1 MAGIGFE
8 FRKLLQKDTYWGLFQ
23 AYGYSGIVSS
33 GPWILSILGILIV
46 GIYSVAVVV
55 PPVAVT
61 QFQVSV
67 TYLFMSS
74 LILTGL
80 VQLAFTRYIADRMF
94 EKRNDLVTSAFN
106 GVLMVVTLVS
116 GIIGMIGVFFLFP
129 DQSNL
134 YRLLML
140 GAFVIMCCIWCA
152 TIILSG
158 LKQYK
163 VIVAMFGLGYIIVVG
178 GALLLRRM
186 GMEGLLLGFVLGHFV
201 LLMGM
206 LLMIFRSYPSASF
219 VGFDFLQ
226 KRSIYVSLVLTG
238 LFYNLG
244 IWIDKIMFWYNP
256 DTGTPIVGFLNHS
269 VIYDLPVFLAYL
281 SIIPGMAVF
290 LVRIETDFVEFYQ
303 KFYDAVREGG
313 SLDYLN
319 EIRDEMVF
327 AIRQGIFEIIKIQGI
342 TVLIVFIAGP
352 TLLRWIGITELH
364 LPLLYVQVVGAS
376 LQVVFLGLLN
386 VFFYLDKRAIVTILT
401 LLFVVLNV
409 ALTALSFHPYFGAPF
424 YGYGYAVSLLIC
436 VLIAMQWLEVRL
448 SKLEYET
455 FMLQ

>member
-8 FRKLLQKDTYWGLFQ
+8 FRKLLQKDTYWGLIQ

-33 GPWILSILGILIV
+33 GPWILSIVAILIV
-46 GIYSVAVVV
+46 GIYSAAIVV

-67 TYLFMSS
+67 TYLFMAS
-74 LILTGL
+74 LILTGT
-80 VQLAFTRYIADRMF
+80 VQLAYTRYIADRMF
-94 EKRNDLVTSAFN
+94 EKRTDLVMSTFN
-106 GVLMVVTLVS
+106 GLIMIVTLV
-116 GIIGMIGVFFLFP
+116 GGVFGTTAVFLLFP
-129 DQSNL
+129 NESNL

-140 GAFVIMCCIWCA
+140 AAFVILCCIWCA

-178 GALLLRRM
+178 GALLLRPM
-186 GMEGLLLGFVLGHFV
+186 GKEGLLLGFNIGHFV

-206 LLMIFRSYPSASF
+206 LLMIYRNYPSSRF
-219 VGFDFLQ
+219 IGFAFLE
-226 KRSIYVSLVLTG
+226 KRRIYVSLMATG

-244 IWIDKIMFWYNP
+244 IWADKIMFWYNP
-256 DTGTPIVGFLNHS
+256 DTGAPIVGYLNHS

-281 SIIPGMAVF
+281 SIMPGMAVF
-290 LVRIETDFVEFYQ
+290 LVRIETDFVDLYQ

-319 EIRDEMVF
+319 EVRDEMVF

-342 TVLIVFIAGP
+342 TVLLVFIAGP
-352 TLLRWIGITELH
+352 SLLRWIGIAELH

-386 VFFYLDKRAIVTILT
+386 VFFYLDKRAIVAILT
-401 LLFVVLNV
+401 LLFAVLNI
-409 ALTALSFHPYFGAPF
+409 ALTALSFYLGPAF
-424 YGYGYAVSLLIC
+424 YGYGYAVALLVC
-436 VLIAMQWLEVRL
+436 VLVSMQWLEMRL
-448 SKLEYET
+448 SRLEYET

>member
-8 FRKLLQKDTYWGLFQ
+8 FRKLLQKDTYWGIFQ

-33 GPWILSILGILIV
+33 GPWVLSIIGILIV
-46 GIYSVAVVV
+46 GIYSYSVVSPPLAVV
-55 PPVAVT
+55 
-61 QFQVSV
+61 QFQVSI
-67 TYLFMSS
+67 TNLFMSS
-74 LILTGL
+74 LILTGI
-80 VQLAFTRYIADRMF
+80 VQLAYTRYIADRLF
-94 EKRNDLVTSAFN
+94 EKRTDLVTPTFN
-106 GVLMVVTLVS
+106 GLLMVVVLAS
-116 GIIGMIGVFFLFP
+116 GIIGTAAAFFLFP

-140 GAFVIMCCIWCA
+140 GAFVIMCCIWCC

-163 VIVAMFGLGYIIVVG
+163 VIVAMFGIGYIIVVG
-178 GALLLRRM
+178 GALLLRPY

-201 LLMGM
+201 LLLGM
-206 LLMIFRSYPSASF
+206 LAMIFRNYPGDKF
-219 VGFDFLQ
+219 IGFDYLD
-226 KRSIYVSLVLTG
+226 KRRIYITLAFTG
-238 LFYNLG
+238 LYYNLG
-244 IWIDKIMFWYNP
+244 IWIDKIMFWYHP
-256 DTGTPIVGFLNHS
+256 DTGNQIVGLLHHS
-269 VIYDLPVFLAYL
+269 PLYDLPVFLAYL
-281 SIIPGMAVF
+281 CIMPGMAVF
-290 LVRIETDFVEFYQ
+290 LVRIETDFVDFYQ
-303 KFYDAVREGG
+303 KFYDAVRDGG

-352 TLLRWIGITELH
+352 SLLRWAGISESH

-386 VFFYLDKRAIVTILT
+386 VFFYLDKRMIVMILT
-401 LLFVVLNV
+401 AAFVTLNI
-409 ALTALSFHPYFGAPF
+409 ALTALSFYLGPAY
-424 YGYGYAVSLLIC
+424 YGYGYAVSLLIV
-436 VLIAMQWLEVRL
+436 VLISMQWLERRL
-448 SKLEYET
+448 SHLEYET

>member
-67 TYLFMSS
+67 TYLFMVS
-74 LILTGL
+74 LILTGT
-80 VQLAFTRYIADRMF
+80 VQLAYTRYIADRMF
-94 EKRNDLVTSAFN
+94 EKRNDLVTPTFN
-106 GVLMVVTLVS
+106 GLLTMVTLTS
-116 GIIGMIGVFFLFP
+116 GILGTIAVFFLFP

-163 VIVAMFGLGYIIVVG
+163 VIVAMFGVGYIIVVG
-178 GALLLRRM
+178 GALLLRPL
-186 GMEGLLLGFVLGHFV
+186 GMEGLLLGFVIGHFV

-206 LLMIFRSYPSASF
+206 LLMIFRNYPSDRF
-219 VGFDFLQ
+219 IGFDFRQ
-226 KRSIYVSLVLTG
+226 KRGIYVSLVLTG

-256 DTGTPIVGFLNHS
+256 DTGTPIVGYLNHS
-269 VIYDLPVFLAYL
+269 VIYDLPMFLAYL
-281 SIIPGMAVF
+281 SIMPGMAVF
-290 LVRIETDFVEFYQ
+290 LVRIETDFVDLYQ

-342 TVLIVFIAGP
+342 TALIVFIAGP
-352 TLLRWIGITELH
+352 SLLRWIGINELY
-364 LPLLYVQVVGAS
+364 LPLLYVLVVGAS

-386 VFFYLDKRAIVTILT
+386 VFFYLDKRAIVAVLT
-401 LLFVVLNV
+401 GLFVVLNV
-409 ALTALSFHPYFGAPF
+409 ALTWLSFYLGPAF

-436 VLIAMQWLEVRL
+436 VLVAMQWLELRL
-448 SKLEYET
+448 AKLEYET

>member
-8 FRKLLQKDTYWGLFQ
+8 FRKLLQKDSYWGIFQ

-33 GPWILSILGILIV
+33 GPWILSIIGILIV
-46 GIYSVAVVV
+46 GIYSAAIVEPSVAVV
-55 PPVAVT
+55 
-61 QFQVSV
+61 QFQVSI
-67 TYLFMSS
+67 TYLFMAS
-74 LILTGL
+74 LVLTGI
-80 VQLAFTRYIADRMF
+80 VQLAYTRYIADRLF
-94 EKRNDLVTSAFN
+94 ENRKDLVTPTFN
-106 GVLMVVTLVS
+106 GLLLIVTLTS
-116 GIIGMIGVFFLFP
+116 GIVGTAAVFSLFP

-140 GAFVIMCCIWCA
+140 GAFVIMCDIWCA

-163 VIVAMFGLGYIIVVG
+163 VIVTMFGIGYIIVVG
-178 GALLLRRM
+178 GALLLRPL

-201 LLMGM
+201 LLLGM
-206 LLMIFRSYPSASF
+206 LMMIFRNYPGEIF
-219 VGFDFLQ
+219 IGFDFLD
-226 KRSIYVSLVLTG
+226 KRKIYVALAWTG

-256 DTGTPIVGFLNHS
+256 DTGTQIVGLLHHS
-269 VIYDLPVFLAYL
+269 VIYDLPMFLAYL

-290 LVRIETDFVEFYQ
+290 LVRIETDFVDFYV
-303 KFYDAVREGG
+303 KFYDSVRDGG

-352 TLLRWIGITELH
+352 SLLRWAGISELH
-364 LPLLYVQVVGAS
+364 LPLLYVLVVGAS

-386 VFFYLDKRAIVTILT
+386 VFFYLDKRTIVALLT
-401 LLFVVLNV
+401 LLFVVLNI
-409 ALTALSFHPYFGAPF
+409 ALTALSFYLGPAF

-436 VLIAMQWLEVRL
+436 VLVAMQWLEHRL
-448 SKLEYET
+448 SRLEFET

>member
-8 FRKLLQKDTYWGLFQ
+8 FRKLLQKDTYWGLVQ

-33 GPWILSILGILIV
+33 GPWILSIIGILIV
-46 GIYSVAVVV
+46 GIYSVAIVM
-55 PPVAVT
+55 PPAAVT
-61 QFQVSV
+61 QFQTSV
-67 TYLFMSS
+67 THLFWSS
-74 LILTGL
+74 LVLTGT
-80 VQLAFTRYIADRMF
+80 VQLAYTRYLADRLF
-94 EKRNDLVTSAFN
+94 EKRNDLVTPTFN
-106 GVLMVVTLVS
+106 GLLMIVTLTS
-116 GIIGMIGVFFLFP
+116 GLLGLVGIFFLFP
-129 DQSNL
+129 GESNL

-178 GALLLRRM
+178 GALLLRPY
-186 GMEGLLLGFVLGHFV
+186 GIEGLLFGFVLGHFV
-201 LLMGM
+201 LLLGM
-206 LLMIFRSYPSASF
+206 LMMVFRNYPSETF

-226 KRSIYVSLVLTG
+226 RQRIYVALVWAG

-256 DTGTPIVGFLNHS
+256 DTGGPVIGLLNAS

-281 SIIPGMAVF
+281 SIMPGMAVF
-290 LVRIETDFVEFYQ
+290 LVRIETDFVDFYQ
-303 KFYDAVREGG
+303 KFYDAVRDGG

-327 AIRQGIFEIIKIQGI
+327 AIKQGIFEIIKIQGI

-352 TLLRWIGITELH
+352 TLLRWAGISELH

-386 VFFYLDKRAIVTILT
+386 VFFYLDKRAIVAILT
-401 LLFVVLNV
+401 GLFVVLNV
-409 ALTALSFHPYFGAPF
+409 ALTALSFYLGPAF
-424 YGYGYAVSLLIC
+424 YGYGYAVSVLVV
-436 VLIAMQWLEVRL
+436 VLISMQWLERRL
-448 SKLEYET
+448 TALEYET

>member
-8 FRKLLQKDTYWGLFQ
+8 FRKLLQKDTYWGILQ

-33 GPWILSILGILIV
+33 GPWVLSIIGILIV
-46 GIYSVAVVV
+46 GIYSMTVVV
-55 PPVAVT
+55 PPLAVV
-61 QFQVSV
+61 QFQVSI
-67 TYLFMSS
+67 TYQFMAS
-74 LILTGL
+74 LILTGF
-80 VQLAFTRYIADRMF
+80 VQLAYTRYIADRLF
-94 EKRNDLVTSAFN
+94 EGRSDLVTQTFN
-106 GVLMVVTLVS
+106 GLLMVVTVAS
-116 GIIGMIGVFFLFP
+116 GIVGTVAVFFLFP

-140 GAFVIMCCIWCA
+140 AGFVIMCCIWCC
-152 TIILSG
+152 TIILAG

-178 GALLLRRM
+178 GALLLRPY

-206 LLMIFRSYPSASF
+206 LMMIFRNYPSETF
-219 VGFDFLQ
+219 IGFDFLD
-226 KRSIYVSLVLTG
+226 RRRLYVSLAFTG

-244 IWIDKIMFWYNP
+244 IWIDKIMFWFNP
-256 DTGTPIVGFLNHS
+256 DTGDPIVGLLNHS

-281 SIIPGMAVF
+281 SIMPGMAVF
-290 LVRIETDFVEFYQ
+290 LVRIETDFVDFYQ

-319 EIRDEMVF
+319 EIRDEMVY
-327 AIRQGIFEIIKIQGI
+327 AIKQGIFEIMKIQGI

-352 TLLRWIGITELH
+352 ALLRLIGISELH

-386 VFFYLDKRAIVTILT
+386 VFFYLDKRMVVMILT
-401 LLFVVLNV
+401 LLFVILNV
-409 ALTALSFHPYFGAPF
+409 ALTALSFYLGPAF

-436 VLIAMQWLEVRL
+436 VLVAMQWLERRL
-448 SKLEYET
+448 SVLEYET

>member
-8 FRKLLQKDTYWGLFQ
+8 FRKLLQKDSYWGIFQ

-33 GPWILSILGILIV
+33 GPWILSIIGILIV
-46 GIYSVAVVV
+46 GIYSYAVVD
-55 PPVAVT
+55 PPLAVV
-61 QFQVSV
+61 QFQVSI
-67 TYLFMSS
+67 TNLFMSS
-74 LILTGL
+74 LILTGM
-80 VQLAFTRYIADRMF
+80 VQLAYTRYLADRLF
-94 EKRNDLVTSAFN
+94 AKRVDLVTPTFN
-106 GVLMVVTLVS
+106 GLLMIVVLAS
-116 GIIGMIGVFFLFP
+116 GILGTVAVFFLFP

-140 GAFVIMCCIWCA
+140 AAFVIMCCIWCC
-152 TIILSG
+152 TILLAG

-178 GALLLRRM
+178 GALLMRRF
-186 GMEGLLLGFVLGHFV
+186 GMEGLLSGFVLGHFV
-201 LLMGM
+201 LLVGM
-206 LLMIFRSYPSASF
+206 LMMIFRNYPGNVF
-219 VGFDFLQ
+219 IGLNFLN
-226 KRSIYVSLVLTG
+226 KRRIYVSLAFTG

-256 DTGTPIVGFLNHS
+256 DTGEQIVGLLHHS

-281 SIIPGMAVF
+281 CIIPGMAVF
-290 LVRIETDFVEFYQ
+290 LVRIETDFVDFYQ
-303 KFYDAVREGG
+303 KFYDAVRDGG

-319 EIRDEMVF
+319 EIRDEMVY
-327 AIRQGIFEIIKIQGI
+327 AVKQGIFEIIKIQGI

-352 TLLRWIGITELH
+352 SLLRWAGISELH

-386 VFFYLDKRAIVTILT
+386 VFFYLDKRMIVMLLT
-401 LLFVVLNV
+401 LLFVILNI
-409 ALTALSFHPYFGAPF
+409 ALTALSFYLGPAF

-436 VLIAMQWLEVRL
+436 VLVAMQWLEFRL
-448 SKLEYET
+448 ARLEYET

>member
-8 FRKLLQKDTYWGLFQ
+8 FRKLLQKDSYWGIFQ

-33 GPWILSILGILIV
+33 GPWILSIIGILIV
-46 GIYSVAVVV
+46 GIYSYAVVD
-55 PPVAVT
+55 PPLAVV
-61 QFQVSV
+61 QFQVSI
-67 TYLFMSS
+67 TNLFMSS
-74 LILTGL
+74 LILTGM
-80 VQLAFTRYIADRMF
+80 VQLAYTRYLADRLF
-94 EKRNDLVTSAFN
+94 ARRVDLVTPTFN
-106 GVLMVVTLVS
+106 GLLMIVVLAS
-116 GIIGMIGVFFLFP
+116 GILGTVAVFFLFP

-140 GAFVIMCCIWCA
+140 AAFVIMCCIWCC
-152 TIILSG
+152 TIILAG

-178 GALLLRRM
+178 GALLMRRF
-186 GMEGLLLGFVLGHFV
+186 GMEGLLSGFVLGHFV
-201 LLMGM
+201 LLVGM
-206 LLMIFRSYPSASF
+206 LMMIFRNYPGHIF
-219 VGFDFLQ
+219 IGFNFLN
-226 KRSIYVSLVLTG
+226 KRRIYVSLAFTG

-256 DTGTPIVGFLNHS
+256 DTGEQIVGLLHHS

-281 SIIPGMAVF
+281 CIIPGMAVF
-290 LVRIETDFVEFYQ
+290 LVRIETDFVDFYQ
-303 KFYDAVREGG
+303 KFYDAVRDGG

-319 EIRDEMVF
+319 EIRDEMVY
-327 AIRQGIFEIIKIQGI
+327 AVKQGIFEIIKIQGI

-352 TLLRWIGITELH
+352 SLLRWAGISELH

-386 VFFYLDKRAIVTILT
+386 VFFYLDKRMIVMILT
-401 LLFVVLNV
+401 LAFVILNI
-409 ALTALSFHPYFGAPF
+409 ALTALSFYLGPAF

-436 VLIAMQWLEVRL
+436 VLVAMQWLEFRL
-448 SKLEYET
+448 ARLEYET

>member
-8 FRKLLQKDTYWGLFQ
+8 FRKLLQKDTYWGLIQ

-33 GPWILSILGILIV
+33 GPWILSIVGILIV

-74 LILTGL
+74 LILTGT
-80 VQLAFTRYIADRMF
+80 VQLAYTRYIADRLF
-94 EKRNDLVTSAFN
+94 ENRSDLVTPSFN
-106 GVLMVVTLVS
+106 GLLLVVVAVS
-116 GIIGMIGVFFLFP
+116 GVLGAIGVFFLFP
-129 DQSNL
+129 EQSNF
-134 YRLLML
+134 YRVLML
-140 GAFVIMCCIWCA
+140 GAFVIMCCIWCT

-163 VIVAMFGLGYIIVVG
+163 VIVAMFGVGYIIVVG
-178 GALLLRRM
+178 GALLLRRY
-186 GMEGLLLGFVLGHFV
+186 GMEGLLLGFVVGHFV

-206 LLMIFRSYPSASF
+206 LLMIFRNYPADRF
-219 VGFDFLQ
+219 IGFDFIG
-226 KRSIYVSLVLTG
+226 RRRIYLSLMLTG
-238 LFYNLG
+238 VFYNLG

-256 DTGTPIVGFLNHS
+256 DTGTPIVGLLHHS

-290 LVRIETDFVEFYQ
+290 LVRIETDFVEFYG

-327 AIRQGIFEIIKIQGI
+327 AIRQGIFEIMKIQGI

-352 TLLRWIGITELH
+352 SLLRWIGISELH

-386 VFFYLDKRAIVTILT
+386 VFFYLDKRAIVAILT
-401 LLFVVLNV
+401 GLFVVLNV
-409 ALTALSFHPYFGAPF
+409 AFTWLTFMLGPAF
-424 YGYGYAVSLLIC
+424 YGYGYAVALLVC
-436 VLIAMQWLEVRL
+436 VLVSMQWLEMRL

>member
-8 FRKLLQKDTYWGLFQ
+8 IRKLLQKDTYWGIFQ

-33 GPWILSILGILIV
+33 GPWILSIVGILIV

-55 PPVAVT
+55 PPVAVV
-61 QFQVSV
+61 QFQVSI

-74 LILTGL
+74 LIVTGL
-80 VQLAFTRYIADRMF
+80 VQLAYTRYIADRLF
-94 EKRNDLVTSAFN
+94 ERRSDLVTPTFN
-106 GVLMVVTLVS
+106 GLLMIVTLAS
-116 GIIGMIGVFFLFP
+116 GIIGTAAVFFLFP
-129 DQSNL
+129 DQTNF

-140 GAFVIMCCIWCA
+140 GGFVIMCDIWCA
-152 TIILSG
+152 TIILAG

-163 VIVAMFGLGYIIVVG
+163 VIVSMFGVGYIIVVG
-178 GALLLRRM
+178 GALLMRPW
-186 GMEGLLLGFVLGHFV
+186 GMEGLLLGFVIGHFV

-206 LLMIFRSYPSASF
+206 LMMIFRNYPGEVF
-219 VGFDFLQ
+219 IGFDFLD
-226 KRSIYVSLVLTG
+226 RRRLYVSLVWTG

-256 DTGTPIVGFLNHS
+256 ATGTQIVGLLHHS
-269 VIYDLPVFLAYL
+269 LIYDLPVFLAYL
-281 SIIPGMAVF
+281 SIMPGMAVF
-290 LVRIETDFVEFYQ
+290 LVRIETDFVDFYV

-352 TLLRWIGITELH
+352 ALLRWIGIPELH

-386 VFFYLDKRAIVTILT
+386 VFFYLDKRIIVMVLT
-401 LLFVVLNV
+401 LVFVLLNV
-409 ALTALSFHPYFGAPF
+409 ALTALSFYLGPAF
-424 YGYGYAVSLLIC
+424 YGYGYAVSLLIV
-436 VLIAMQWLEVRL
+436 VLVAMQWLEHRL
-448 SKLEYET
+448 SRLEYET

>member
-8 FRKLLQKDTYWGLFQ
+8 FRKLLQKETYWGLFQ

-33 GPWILSILGILIV
+33 GPWILSIVGILIV

-55 PPVAVT
+55 PPLAVT

-67 TYLFMSS
+67 TYLFMAS
-74 LILTGL
+74 LILTGT
-80 VQLAFTRYIADRMF
+80 VQLAYTRYIADRLF
-94 EKRNDLVTSAFN
+94 EKRSDLVTPTFN
-106 GVLMVVTLVS
+106 GLLMMVTLIS
-116 GIIGMIGVFFLFP
+116 GILGSIAVFLLFP

-178 GALLLRRM
+178 GALLLRPL

-206 LLMIFRSYPSASF
+206 LLMIFRNYPSSRF
-219 VGFDFLQ
+219 IGFDFRE
-226 KRSIYVSLVLTG
+226 KGVYVSLVLTG

-256 DTGTPIVGFLNHS
+256 DTGTQIVGLLHNS

-281 SIIPGMAVF
+281 SIMPGMAVF
-290 LVRIETDFVEFYQ
+290 LVRIETDFVDFYQ

-352 TLLRWIGITELH
+352 SLLRWIGISELH

-386 VFFYLDKRAIVTILT
+386 VFFYLDKRAIVAILT
-401 LLFVVLNV
+401 FLFVVLNV
-409 ALTALSFHPYFGAPF
+409 ALTWLSFYLGPAY
-424 YGYGYAVSLLIC
+424 YGYGYAVSLLIS
-436 VLIAMQWLEVRL
+436 VLVAMQWLEKRL
-448 SKLEYET
+448 SRLEYET

>member
-8 FRKLLQKDTYWGLFQ
+8 FRKLLQKDTYWGLIQ

-33 GPWILSILGILIV
+33 GPWILSIVGILIV

-74 LILTGL
+74 LILTGT
-80 VQLAFTRYIADRMF
+80 VQLAYTRFIADRLF
-94 EKRNDLVTSAFN
+94 ENRSDLVTPSFN
-106 GVLMVVTLVS
+106 GLLLVVVAVS
-116 GIIGMIGVFFLFP
+116 GVLGAIGVFFLFP
-129 DQSNL
+129 EQSNF
-134 YRLLML
+134 YRVLML
-140 GAFVIMCCIWCA
+140 GAFVIMCCIWCT

-163 VIVAMFGLGYIIVVG
+163 VIVAMFGVGYIIVVG
-178 GALLLRRM
+178 GALLLRRY
-186 GMEGLLLGFVLGHFV
+186 GMEGLLLGFVVGHFV

-206 LLMIFRSYPSASF
+206 LLMIFRNYPADRF
-219 VGFDFLQ
+219 IGFDFIG
-226 KRSIYVSLVLTG
+226 RRRIYLSLMLTG
-238 LFYNLG
+238 VFYNLG

-256 DTGTPIVGFLNHS
+256 DTGTPIVGLLHHS

-290 LVRIETDFVEFYQ
+290 LVRIETDFVEFYG

-352 TLLRWIGITELH
+352 SLLRWIGISELH

-386 VFFYLDKRAIVTILT
+386 VFFYLDKRAIVAILT
-401 LLFVVLNV
+401 GLFVVLNV
-409 ALTALSFHPYFGAPF
+409 AFTWITFVLGPAF
-424 YGYGYAVSLLIC
+424 YGYGYAVALLVC
-436 VLIAMQWLEVRL
+436 VLVSMQWLEMRL

>member
-8 FRKLLQKDTYWGLFQ
+8 FRKLLQKDSYWGIFQ
-23 AYGYSGIVSS
+23 AYGYSGVVSS
-33 GPWILSILGILIV
+33 GPWILSIIGILIV
-46 GIYSVAVVV
+46 GIYSAGIVKPSIAVV
-55 PPVAVT
+55 
-61 QFQVSV
+61 QFQVSI
-67 TYLFMSS
+67 TYLFMAS
-74 LILTGL
+74 LILTGI
-80 VQLAFTRYIADRMF
+80 VQLAYTRYAADRLF
-94 EKRNDLVTSAFN
+94 ENRVDLVTPTFN
-106 GVLMVVTLVS
+106 GLLMVVVLAS
-116 GIIGMIGVFFLFP
+116 GIVGTVAVFFLFP
-129 DQSNL
+129 DQSNF

-140 GAFVIMCCIWCA
+140 GAYVILCCIWCC
-152 TIILSG
+152 TIILAG

-163 VIVAMFGLGYIIVVG
+163 VIVAMFGVGYIIVVG
-178 GALLLRRM
+178 GALLLRPW

-206 LLMIFRSYPSASF
+206 LMMIFRNYPSPSF
-219 VGFDFLQ
+219 IGFDFLD
-226 KRSIYVSLVLTG
+226 RRRIYISLAFTG

-256 DTGTPIVGFLNHS
+256 DTGESIVGLLHHS

-281 SIIPGMAVF
+281 CIMPGMAVF
-290 LVRIETDFVEFYQ
+290 LVRMETDFVDLYQ

-327 AIRQGIFEIIKIQGI
+327 AVKQGIFEIIKIQGI

-352 TLLRWIGITELH
+352 ALLRWAGISELH

-386 VFFYLDKRAIVTILT
+386 VFFYLDKRAIVLILT
-401 LLFVVLNV
+401 LAFVLLNV
-409 ALTALSFHPYFGAPF
+409 ALTALSFFLGPAY
-424 YGYGYAVSLLIC
+424 YGYGYAVSLLVC
-436 VLIAMQWLEVRL
+436 VLVAMQWLERRL
-448 SKLEYET
+448 SRLEYDT